1 MAPLTLRRHTAT
13 VQHYIES
20 LSLQPGDLPL
30 TLILIPPGTFQMG
43 SPGEEGDYE
52 NEKPQHSVTVP
63 AFVMGRY
70 PITQAQWAA
79 VAAFPQSKI
88 PLKMDPSHFKGN
100 NRPVEQVSWDDVVEF
115 CERLAAHSQRPY
127 RLPSEA
133 EWEYACRAGTTT
145 PFHFGE
151 TLSPEVANY
160 KWEQTY
166 GTRGIAGKSA
176 NETTPVDQF
185 KIANRLGL
193 CDLHGNAWEWCQ
205 DDWHE
210 NYNGAPEDGS
220 AWLENISAIRKENAS
235 TVVKVVRSG
244 SWIGHPRICRSAW
257 RDRDTRDA
265 RNNDIGFRVCCLAPR
280 GLH

>member
-13 VQHYIES
+13 VQHYIEP
-20 LSLQPGDLPL
+20 LPLQPGDLPL
-30 TLILIPPGTFQMG
+30 TLILIPAGTFQMG
-43 SPGEEGDYE
+43 SPGEEDD
-52 NEKPQHSVTVP
+52 EKPPHPVTVP

-79 VAAFPQSKI
+79 VAALPQSKI
-88 PLKMDPSHFKGN
+88 PLEMDPSNFKGN
-100 NRPVEQVSWDDVVEF
+100 NRPVEQVSWEDAVEF
-115 CERLAAHSQRPY
+115 CERLVIHSQRPY

-133 EWEYACRAGTTT
+133 EWEYACRAGNTT

-160 KWEQTY
+160 DWEQTY
-166 GTRGIAGKSA
+166 GTRGIAGKPA

-185 KIANRLGL
+185 KIANRFGL
-193 CDLHGNAWEWCQ
+193 CDFHGNVWEWCQ

-220 AWLENISAIRKENAS
+220 AWLENIGTTTKI
-235 TVVKVVRSG
+235 VRGG
-244 SWIGHPRICRSAW
+244 SWLFNPRRCRSAC
-257 RDRDTRDA
+257 RYRGTRGI
-265 RNNDIGFRVCCLAPR
+265 RSYNLGFRVCCLAPR
-280 GLH
+280 GLP